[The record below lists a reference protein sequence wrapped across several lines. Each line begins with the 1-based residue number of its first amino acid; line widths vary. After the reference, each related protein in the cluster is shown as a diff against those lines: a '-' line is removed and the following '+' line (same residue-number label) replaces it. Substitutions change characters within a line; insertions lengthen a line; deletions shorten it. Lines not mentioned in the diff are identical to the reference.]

1 MKSRFFSS
9 FKRPRVIIPLLIIIL
24 GAGGYF
30 TFFRGNGV
38 AYEVVPA
45 RILDIR
51 QEVSVT
57 GRVEPIESVDLAF
70 EKVGRVRAVN
80 VKVGDRVLAG
90 AILMSLDNADLFADR
105 DQADA
110 DRKAQ
115 QALLDQYRRG
125 TRPEELAI
133 SEAKVKSAKS
143 AVGDAASN
151 LIDKI
156 SDAYTKSDDAIRNKV
171 DQFFLAPRG
180 ANPQI
185 AFSLPDSKLKSELE
199 QERFAIEKML
209 VSWSASF
216 AATEADILGSLLEAK
231 ENAARVRAFLDKAAL
246 ALSTLTP
253 SGSLSQTT
261 IDGYRT
267 DVSSARTSVNTALTN
282 LTSAEEK
289 LRIAEANLTIAERE
303 LELSRAG
310 KIPEEIAAQEARVL
324 QAEAKVR
331 SAEAAIAK
339 TLIRAPIN
347 GIVTEENTDPG
358 ETAAANTVMV
368 KLLSASGF
376 KVESFVPEVDIA
388 KVKEGNAASITL
400 DAYGSDE
407 VFEARVALIDPRETI
422 IDGVATYKVT
432 FDFGKKDERIRA
444 GMTANVDILAE
455 KKEGVLA
462 VPLRAI
468 KTKNG
473 TKYVEI
479 LGADGKTILSA
490 EVETGLKGSDGN
502 IEIVSGITEGQSV
515 IVFSKSE

>member
-1 MKSRFFSS
+1 MKNSFLSS
-9 FKRPRVIIPLLIIIL
+9 LRRPRIIVPLLIIVL

-30 TFFRGNGV
+30 MFFRGNGA

-45 RILDIR
+45 RVLDIR

-70 EKVGRVRAVN
+70 EKGGRVRTVN

-90 AILMSLDNADLFADR
+90 ATLMSLDNADLFADR
-105 DQADA
+105 DQTEA

-115 QALLDQYRRG
+115 QAILDQYRRG

-143 AVGDAASN
+143 AVGDATSN

-156 SDAYTKSDDAIRNKV
+156 SDSYTKSDDAVRNKI

-180 ANPQI
+180 PNPQI

-199 QERFAIEKML
+199 QERFSIEKML
-209 VSWSASF
+209 VSWSASL
-216 AATEADILGSLLEAK
+216 AATEADVPAALLEAK

-246 ALSTLTP
+246 ALSTLTA
-253 SGSLSQTT
+253 SGALSQTV

-267 DVSSARTSVNTALTN
+267 DVSSARTSANTALTN

-289 LRIAEANLTIAERE
+289 LRIAEANLTISERE
-303 LELSRAG
+303 LDLARAG
-310 KIPEEIAAQEARVL
+310 KIPEEITAQEARVM

-339 TLIRAPIN
+339 TLIRAPIS

-358 ETAAANTVMV
+358 ETVAANAVMV

-388 KVKEGNAASITL
+388 KVKEGNPASITL

-407 VFEARVALIDPRETI
+407 VFEARVGRIDPRETI

-455 KKEGVLA
+455 EKSGVLA
-462 VPLRAI
+462 VPQRAV
-468 KTKNG
+468 KSKDG
-473 TKYVEI
+473 KKYVEI
-479 LGADGKTILSA
+479 LGADGETILSV

-502 IEIVSGITEGQSV
+502 IEIVSGLAEGQNV